1 MVSILTNLV
10 LTVMSPDD
18 NTEIFGQLLH
28 GTARAWRQKLDERL
42 KPMGLSQAKWR
53 TLMHLSLAGDALT
66 QAEIAVRLGVEEPSV
81 VTLLHRLEREDWI
94 TRTNSAQDR
103 RCKMVLL
110 GRRAQRVI
118 AQITSSAKTLRN
130 ELLADISTPDLQMCM
145 DVLAHIKDRAE
156 KNDKLRARSD
166 KAAARRSAEHN
177 GQLKQGS
184 SILRKK
190 AIRRGSK

>member
-1 MVSILTNLV
+1 
-10 LTVMSPDD
+10 MSPGDT
-18 NTEIFGQLLH
+18 TEKFGQLLH

-66 QAEIAVRLGVEEPSV
+66 QAEIAARLGVEEPTV

-94 TRTNSAQDR
+94 TRTNSALDR

-118 AQITSSAKTLRN
+118 AEINSSANTLRH
-130 ELLADISTPDLQMCM
+130 ELLADISNSDLQMCM
-145 DVLAHIKDRAE
+145 KVLARIRARAE
-156 KNDKLRARSD
+156 KNDKVRSRGERAGAHR
-166 KAAARRSAEHN
+166 ATEHN
-177 GQLKQGS
+177 GQMKRGD
-184 SILRKK
+184 SIPRKGT
-190 AIRRGSK
+190 IRRGSK

>member
-1 MVSILTNLV
+1 
-10 LTVMSPDD
+10 MSKAGT
-18 NTEIFGQLLH
+18 TETFGQLLH

-66 QAEIAVRLGVEEPSV
+66 QAEIAARLGVEEPTV

-94 TRTNSAQDR
+94 TRSNSRRDR

-118 AQITSSAKTLRN
+118 AQINSTAATLRH
-130 ELLADISTPDLQMCM
+130 ELLTGIRQSDLQICM
-145 DVLAHIKDRAE
+145 EVLERIQERSEKD
-156 KNDKLRARSD
+156 DKSRSGGDGAVPRRLAR
-166 KAAARRSAEHN
+166 HN
-177 GQLKQGS
+177 GHTKQGD
-184 SILRKK
+184 SILRK
-190 AIRRGSK
+190 RGVSPRLK